1 MASWGRSFRLHLKGG
16 TVERDVDDEVAFH
29 IETKT
34 EELIEEGM
42 APAAAREEALR
53 RFGDVA
59 QIKRSCGE
67 IGRRRQRGRRR
78 TEVFG
83 ELWQDAVFAVRQLR
97 KTPGFTFVA
106 ILTLALGV
114 GATTAIFGGL
124 YGVVLRPL
132 PFPHAERL
140 THLWSLQKGD
150 VISVSPGNF
159 RRFEERLRSVE
170 DLAAATNAGFTLT
183 GEGAPEMVAGSRVT
197 FRYFDA
203 FGVKPALGRMFS
215 AAEDRPGHERV
226 AVLSNRLWRGRFG
239 SDRGIVGRSILLN
252 GLPHIV
258 VGVMPADFDPVENAQ
273 LWVPLALT
281 AEDDANYGHRYLR
294 VMGRLAPG
302 VTLAGAQSEA
312 GAMDRQLEEAAPE
325 FNKGAGTLLEPWV
338 DGLLGSL
345 KQRLLVLLGAVF
357 CVLLIA
363 CVNVANLL
371 LARGAARSREIAI
384 RASLGAGRGRIVRQL
399 LTENLVLGLA
409 GSAAGLGLAYWILRG
424 IVAAAPGNIPRLDQ
438 VRLDA
443 PVLAFAVVLGLAS
456 SLLFGLVPAFRVA
469 RPDLQTMLKEGGR
482 SLGTGGPRDRVRSG
496 LMVAEVALALVLL
509 AGAGLLLRS
518 AVRLGQVELGFD
530 PSRLLTAR
538 LLLHNSGEGD
548 RERAVHTFERAVE
561 EVGRV
566 PGVESVAGASLLPL
580 STSNSSSSTAIEG
593 HPVAPEEKMN
603 ANHRLVTP
611 GYFRTL
617 GVPLLAGR
625 DLRPAD
631 REGSLRVVLVNQ
643 TLARQAWPGENAL
656 GKRLSL
662 WTEEDDEPVWLE
674 VVGVVGDIRQGRLSQ
689 DVRPEVYFPLAQVPP
704 FIWDDEDV
712 TFALVARTAGD
723 PARPAADVRRA
734 VLVAD
739 PTLPVFGVSTME
751 EIRASSLSLNR
762 LNTMLLAG
770 LGAIGLLLAAV
781 GIYGVIAYFV
791 AQRTQE
797 IGLRMALGATERG
810 VLRMVVLQA
819 LRPVAMGLVLGLAG
833 AFAATRA
840 LENLLFGVSVSD
852 PMTFV
857 GVVCVLLAAALLA
870 SYGPARRAARVE
882 PTRAL
887 AP

>member
-16 TVERDVDDEVAFH
+16 TVERDVDEEVAFH
-29 IETKT
+29 IETKI

-42 APAAAREEALR
+42 APSAAREEALR
-53 RFGDVA
+53 SFGDVER
-59 QIKRSCGE
+59 IKRSCRE
-67 IGRRRQRGRRR
+67 IGERRQRGRRR

-97 KTPGFTFVA
+97 KTPGFTLVA
-106 ILTLALGV
+106 ILTLALGI

-132 PFPHAERL
+132 PIPHAERL
-140 THLWSLQKGD
+140 VYLWTVQQGSE
-150 VISVSPGNF
+150 ISVSPGSF
-159 RRFEERLRSVE
+159 RRYEERLRSLE
-170 DLAAATNAGFTLT
+170 DLAAAANAGFTLT
-183 GEGAPEMVAGSRVT
+183 GGEVPEMVVGSRVT
-197 FRYFDA
+197 SRYFDA
-203 FGVKPALGRMFS
+203 FGVRPALGRMFS
-215 AAEDRPGHERV
+215 AAEDRPGRERV
-226 AVLSNRLWRGRFG
+226 VVLSNRLWRGKLG
-239 SDRGIVGRSILLN
+239 ADRGIVGRSIPLN
-252 GLPHIV
+252 GLPHTV
-258 VGVMPADFDPVENAQ
+258 VGVMPADFDQAERAQ

-281 AEDDANYGHRYLR
+281 AEDDTNYGHRYLR
-294 VMGRLAPG
+294 VVGRLAPG
-302 VTLAGAQSEA
+302 VPMERAQTEA
-312 GAMDRQLEEAAPE
+312 EAMSRQLEEVSPQ
-325 FNKGAGTLLEPWV
+325 FNKGAGAVLEPWL

-345 KQRLLVLLGAVF
+345 KQRLVILLGAVF

-384 RASLGAGRGRIVRQL
+384 RASLGAGRGGIVRQL
-399 LTENLVLGLA
+399 LSENLVLGLA
-409 GSAAGLGLAYWILRG
+409 GALAGLGLAYGILKG
-424 IVAAAPGNIPRLDQ
+424 IVAAAPATIPRLDQ

-443 PVLAFAVVLGLAS
+443 PVLAFALALGLAA

-482 SLGTGGPRDRVRSG
+482 SFGTGGPRDRVRSG

-518 AVRLGQVELGFD
+518 AVHLGQVELGFD

-538 LLLHNSGEGD
+538 LLLHGSGEGTE
-548 RERAVHTFERAVE
+548 ERAVRTFERAVE

-566 PGVESVAGASLLPL
+566 PGIEAVAGASLLPL
-580 STSNSSSSTAIEG
+580 SSSNSSSSTAIETR
-593 HPVAPEEKMN
+593 PLPPEEKMN

-617 GVPLLAGR
+617 SVPVLAGR
-625 DLRPAD
+625 DFGPAD
-631 REGSLRVVLVNQ
+631 REGALPVVVVNQ
-643 TLARQAWPGENAL
+643 TLARQAWPGESAL
-656 GKRLSL
+656 GKRLSM
-662 WTEEDDEPVWLE
+662 WSNEEAPVWLE
-674 VVGVVGDIRQGRLSQ
+674 VVGVVGDIRQGQLSQ

-704 FIWDDEDV
+704 FLWDDEDI

-723 PARPAADVRRA
+723 PAGQADGVRKAVLAAD
-734 VLVAD
+734 
-739 PTLPVFGVSTME
+739 PSLPVFGVATME
-751 EIRASSLSLNR
+751 EIRATSLALTR

-770 LGAIGLLLAAV
+770 LGGIGLLLAAV

-810 VLRMVVLQA
+810 VLGMVVLQA
-819 LRPVAMGLVLGLAG
+819 LRPVGVGLALGLAG

-840 LENLLFGVSVSD
+840 LKSLLFGVSASD
-852 PMTFV
+852 PVTFV

>member
-29 IETKT
+29 IETKI

-42 APAAAREEALR
+42 TPSAAREEALR
-53 RFGDVA
+53 RFGDIER
-59 QIKRSCGE
+59 IKRSCEE
-67 IGRRRQRGRRR
+67 IGHRRQRGRRR

-83 ELWQDAVFAVRQLR
+83 ELWQDAAFAVRQLR
-97 KTPGFTFVA
+97 KTPGFTLVA
-106 ILTLALGV
+106 ILTLALGI

-124 YGVVLRPL
+124 YGVVLRP
-132 PFPHAERL
+132 FAIPHAERL
-140 THLWSLQKGD
+140 VYVWSAKEGAFQ
-150 VISVSPGNF
+150 SVSPGNF
-159 RRFEERLRSVE
+159 RQFEQRLRSLE
-170 DLAAATNAGFTLT
+170 DLAAATHAGFILT
-183 GEGAPEMVAGSRVT
+183 GGEVPEMIGGSRVT

-203 FGVKPALGRMFS
+203 FGVRPALGRMFS
-215 AAEDRPGHERV
+215 AAEDRPGREPV
-226 AVLSNRLWRGRFG
+226 VVLSNRLWRGRFG
-239 SDRGIVGRSILLN
+239 ADRGIVGRTILLN
-252 GLPHIV
+252 GLPHTV
-258 VGVMPADFDPVENAQ
+258 VGVMPAGFDQAETSQ

-281 AEDDANYGHRYLR
+281 TEDETNYGHRYLR
-294 VMGRLAPG
+294 VIGRLAPG
-302 VTLAGAQSEA
+302 VPMEQAQKEA
-312 GAMDRQLEEAAPE
+312 EAVTRQLAEVSPE
-325 FNKGAGTLLEPWV
+325 FNTEDGALVERWADSLLGTLR
-338 DGLLGSL
+338 
-345 KQRLLVLLGAVF
+345 QRLVILQAAVL

-384 RASLGAGRGRIVRQL
+384 RASLGAGRWRIVRQL

-409 GSAAGLGLAYWILRG
+409 GVMAGLGLAYGILKG
-424 IVAAAPGNIPRLDQ
+424 IVAAAPATIPRLSE
-438 VRLDA
+438 VRLDG
-443 PVLAFAVVLGLAS
+443 PVLLFALVLGLAS
-456 SLLFGLVPAFRVA
+456 SLIFGLVPAFRVA

-482 SLGTGGPRDRVRSG
+482 SFGAGSPRDRVRSG

-538 LLLHNSGEGD
+538 LLLQGSGEGTQ
-548 RERAVHTFERAVE
+548 ERAVRTFERVVE
-561 EVGRV
+561 EARRI
-566 PGVESVAGASLLPL
+566 PGVETVAGVSILPL
-580 STSNSSSSTAIEG
+580 SNSNTSSMTSIETR
-593 HPVAPEEKMN
+593 PLPPEERMN

-617 GVPLLAGR
+617 AVPFLAGR
-625 DLRPAD
+625 DFGPAD
-631 REGSLRVVLVNQ
+631 REGAPRVVVVNQ
-643 TLARQAWPGENAL
+643 TLAREAWPGESAL
-656 GKRLSL
+656 GKRISM
-662 WTEEDDEPVWLE
+662 WSDEDDAPVWLE

-689 DVRPEVYFPLAQVPP
+689 DVRPEVYYPLAQVPP
-704 FIWDDEDV
+704 FLWDDADV
-712 TFALVARTAGD
+712 TFALVARTVGD
-723 PARPAADVRRA
+723 PARSSSAIRKAVLAAD
-734 VLVAD
+734 
-739 PTLPVFGVSTME
+739 PSLPVYGMATME
-751 EIRASSLSLNR
+751 EIRATSLALTR

-770 LGAIGLLLAAV
+770 LGVIGLLLAAV

-797 IGLRMALGATERG
+797 IGLRMALGATEGR
-810 VLRMVVLQA
+810 VLKMVVLQA
-819 LRPVAMGLVLGLAG
+819 LRPVGVGLALGLAG

-840 LENLLFGVSVSD
+840 LKSLLFGVSASD
-852 PMTFV
+852 PVTFA